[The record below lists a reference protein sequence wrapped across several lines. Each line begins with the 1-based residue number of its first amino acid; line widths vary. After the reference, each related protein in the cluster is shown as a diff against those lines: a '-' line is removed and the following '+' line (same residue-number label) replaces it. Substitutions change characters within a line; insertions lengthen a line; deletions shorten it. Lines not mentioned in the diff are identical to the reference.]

1 LLGDHGLVPPIFRI
15 SGRALAQ
22 RLPDLRHRPGPVY
35 TSLAEG
41 ITALVLDGRVAPETR
56 LPSERELA
64 KHLALSRATVTAAY
78 DALRADGFVVS
89 RTGAGTFVTVP
100 VTARRISP
108 TRWAPAQTGPMD
120 EIDMSCAAL
129 AAPPGV
135 MPEAVAE
142 AATHLADEA
151 AGSGYNPVGLP
162 QLRRAVAARFTARGV
177 PTDPDQILVT
187 NGALHG
193 FDMLLRLLVGPGERV
208 LTELPTYPG
217 ALDALRANGTRVVPV
232 GISAERGWPVGE
244 LQATLR
250 QTLPRLAYLVPD
262 FQNPTG
268 ALIGERERR
277 DVLRVARRTGTTV
290 VIDETFVD
298 LGLGGPLPPTAAL
311 DPSVVTLGSLS
322 KPVWGGLRLGWIRAS
337 ADLVRRLAVQRA
349 ATDLAGSVLD
359 QLVGVAI
366 LDRLDDIAAD
376 RRTQLRVQRDA
387 LIAVL
392 REELPGWRVPV
403 PEGGLSTWVELDA
416 PMCTPLILAAGQLGV
431 QLVPGS
437 RFGLDGTLERFLRLP
452 FALPAAELTD
462 AVRRVALAWDRLDRT
477 GVGSRQ
483 LVVA

>member
-1 LLGDHGLVPPIFRI
+1 
-15 SGRALAQ
+15 
-22 RLPDLRHRPGPVY
+22 VY
-35 TSLAEG
+35 TSLADG

-100 VTARRISP
+100 AGARRISP
-108 TRWAPAQTGPMD
+108 NRWAPAQPVPAT

-129 AAPPGV
+129 SAPPGV
-135 MPEAVAE
+135 MPEALAA

-151 AGSGYNPVGLP
+151 AGSGYNPLGLP
-162 QLRRAVAARFTARGV
+162 ALRRAVADRFTARGV
-177 PTDPDQILVT
+177 PTDPEQILVT

-193 FDMLLRLLVGPGERV
+193 FDMLVRLLVGPGDRV

-232 GISAERGWPVGE
+232 GISAEHGWPVGE
-244 LQATLR
+244 MQATLR
-250 QTLPRLAYLVPD
+250 QTLPRLAFLVPD

-268 ALIGERERR
+268 ALVGERERR
-277 DVLRVARRTGTTV
+277 EVLRVAKRAGTTV
-290 VIDETFVD
+290 VIDETFVE
-298 LGLGGPLPPTAAL
+298 LGLAGPLPPTAAL

-349 ATDLAGSVLD
+349 ATDLSGSVLD
-359 QLVGVAI
+359 QLVGAAI

-376 RRTQLRVQRDA
+376 RRRQLRAQRDA
-387 LIAVL
+387 LIAAL
-392 REELPGWRVPV
+392 RDELPQWRAPV
-403 PEGGLSTWVELDA
+403 PAGGLSIWVELDA
-416 PMCTPLILAAGQLGV
+416 PLCTPLTLAAGHLGV

-452 FALPAAELTD
+452 FALPSSQLGE
-462 AVRRVALAWDRLDRT
+462 AVRRLALAWESVDRA
-477 GVGSRQ
+477 GAGSRH